1 MIYLKDK
8 PIIMIQRFQITQH
21 IIKQEKEQTP
31 TPKEQGGK
39 KNWAVVATTATITC
53 MFIPSTATYLV
64 LASYH
69 KCPSDFISSQQWVEV
84 NMY

>member
-39 KNWAVVATTATITC
+39 KKLGSGCNNINNHMHVHT
-53 MFIPSTATYLV
+53 FNSN
-64 LASYH
+64 
-69 KCPSDFISSQQWVEV
+69 ISGIG
-84 NMY
+84 